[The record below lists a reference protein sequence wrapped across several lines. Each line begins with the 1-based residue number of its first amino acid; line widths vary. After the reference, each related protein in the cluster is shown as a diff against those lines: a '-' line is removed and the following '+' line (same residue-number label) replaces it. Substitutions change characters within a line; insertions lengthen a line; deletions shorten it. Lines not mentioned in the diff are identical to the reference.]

1 MTGLANV
8 RFIVVKE
15 YKPKEGAEGGKL
27 DPERLQ
33 VWPTRLFREKSLFL
47 KKFFSAFS
55 PVQNC
60 PHTSTAS
67 TKVVKDGC

>member
-33 VWPTRLFREKSLFL
+33 VWTTRLFR
-47 KKFFSAFS
+47 
-55 PVQNC
+55 V
-60 PHTSTAS
+60 
-67 TKVVKDGC
+67 